1 MSGVYL
7 VYELATPTTEEADPY
22 TEIQSI
28 ESGGTEEFVG
38 ATIPVGHE
46 SVYPRTLADTMP
58 TQDGS
63 YTLALTVSG
72 GKPSVEWEVNA

>member
-1 MSGVYL
+1 MEWNGGW
-7 VYELATPTTEEADPY
+7 
-22 TEIQSI
+22 IQFDSLI
-28 ESGGTEEFVG
+28 NVRDLGG
-38 ATIPVGHE
+38 
-46 SVYPRTLADTMP
+46 MP